1 MTTTLD
7 DPLTNNPTDTQKS
20 AAQLSH
26 QLPPVDEL
34 TDQLVTLLDE
44 NKAQDIVTINLE
56 DKATIG
62 DRMIVASG
70 RSARQ
75 VSALSKK
82 IDKYLSDLNLDYP
95 IRVEGKSGGDWILI
109 DAGSVIVH
117 LFRPEVRDFYNL
129 EKLWSTDDLPPAD
142 HSVVVPSKKA

>member
-7 DPLTNNPTDTQKS
+7 SPLSKQSSDQSS
-20 AAQLSH
+20 AD
-26 QLPPVDEL
+26 LPSVDDL
-34 TDQLVTLLDE
+34 TKQIVDLLDS
-44 NKAQDIVTINLE
+44 NKAQDIVTINLQ

-82 IDKYLSDLNLDYP
+82 VDKCLSDMDLNYP
-95 IRVEGKSGGDWILI
+95 IRIEGKSGGDWILI

-129 EKLWSTDDLPPAD
+129 EKLWSTEDLPPAD
-142 HSVVVPSKKA
+142 HSVVVPSRKG

>member
-1 MTTTLD
+1 MTTTLE
-7 DPLTNNPTDTQKS
+7 DPLTDQSISQSP
-20 AAQLSH
+20 
-26 QLPPVDEL
+26 DEL
-34 TDQLVTLLDE
+34 PSVEELTGKLVNLLDE

-82 IDKYLSDLNLDYP
+82 IDKYLSDLNLNYP

-129 EKLWSTDDLPPAD
+129 EKLWSTEDLPPSD